1 MLKYINLTRYLRCAG
16 LLTLQI
22 GRDGGGCIFDFL
34 IEKMLIVSNVVA
46 TIVDMHVWNSFI
58 NK

>member
-1 MLKYINLTRYLRCAG
+1 MCRTPDTPNWQRW
-16 LLTLQI
+16 
-22 GRDGGGCIFDFL
+22 GRMYFDFL
-34 IEKMLIVSNVVA
+34 IEKMLILPNVVA